1 MNDTKPWKEKYD
13 QGDRKEM
20 AKRWEVRFGGFGGQG
35 IVLSS
40 VVLGLAAVYD
50 DKYAAQRA
58 SYGSE
63 ARGGKCKSEVIISD
77 EEISYPLIDNL
88 MNLVIMSQQAFDSYI
103 NELKPGGLLIIDPDM
118 VDNIDKRD
126 DVRILRVPAAN
137 SADLLGNRIVANM
150 VMLGALQAETNLVT
164 INSLKKSVQNSVP
177 ERFIEL
183 NLEAIDKGRKIAETH
198 RNDTTIGGS

>member
-1 MNDTKPWKEKYD
+1 MS
-13 QGDRKEM
+13 
-20 AKRWEVRFGGFGGQG
+20 KRWEVRFGGFGGQG

-88 MNLVIMSQQAFDSYI
+88 MNLVIMSQQAFDSYV

-118 VDNIDKRD
+118 VDDSDKRD
-126 DVRILRVPAAN
+126 DVRVLKVPAAG
-137 SADLLGNRIVANM
+137 SADQLGNRIIANM
-150 VMLGALQAETNLVT
+150 VMLGALQAETNMVT
-164 INSLKKSVQNSVP
+164 LKSLKRSVQDSVP

-183 NLEAIDKGRKIAETH
+183 NLKAIDKGRSIAEAH
-198 RNDTTIGGS
+198 KNDSTVGGA